1 MDVTSLLHIWW
12 VWLSAALAL
21 ALIELILPTSIFL
34 GFALGALV
42 MTGVVA
48 FTAITN
54 TSALLA
60 LFAGLSLIAW
70 IVLKLA
76 FKNQS
81 SGARV
86 VTRDI
91 NEG

>member
-1 MDVTSLLHIWW
+1 MEGLLHIWW
-12 VWLSAALAL
+12 VWLSAALLL
-21 ALIELILPTSIFL
+21 ALVELVVPASVFL
-34 GFALGALV
+34 GFALGALA

-48 FTAITN
+48 LGLLSN

-70 IVLKLA
+70 IALKLL
-76 FKNQS
+76 FKHQS
-81 SGARV
+81 SGVRV
-86 VTRDI
+86 ITRDI

>member
-1 MDVTSLLHIWW
+1 MDSLLHIWW
-12 VWLSAALAL
+12 VWLCAALAL
-21 ALIELILPTSIFL
+21 ALIELMVPASIFL

-48 FTAITN
+48 FSAITN

-81 SGARV
+81 SGARIIK
-86 VTRDI
+86 RDI
-91 NEG
+91 NEN

>member
-1 MDVTSLLHIWW
+1 MESLLHIWW
-12 VWLSAALAL
+12 VWLCAALAL
-21 ALIELILPTSIFL
+21 ALIELIAPASIFL

-70 IVLKLA
+70 IALKLA
-76 FKNQS
+76 FRNQS

-86 VTRDI
+86 VERDI

>member
-1 MDVTSLLHIWW
+1 MDASSLLHVWW

-21 ALIELILPTSIFL
+21 ALIELVVPTSIFL

-42 MTGVVA
+42 MTGVVV
-48 FTAITN
+48 FSTITN
-54 TSALLA
+54 TSALPA

-76 FKNQS
+76 FKSQS
-81 SGARV
+81 SGARIV
-86 VTRDI
+86 KRDI
-91 NEG
+91 NDG

>member
-1 MDVTSLLHIWW
+1 METLLNIWW

-21 ALIELILPTSIFL
+21 ALIELLVPASVFL

-48 FTAITN
+48 FTTITN
-54 TSALLA
+54 ISALLA

-70 IVLKLA
+70 IVLKRA
-76 FKNQS
+76 FRNQS
-81 SGARV
+81 SGARIV
-86 VTRDI
+86 ERDI

>member
-1 MDVTSLLHIWW
+1 MMENVLHIWW
-12 VWLSAALAL
+12 VWISAALAL
-21 ALIELILPTSIFL
+21 ALIELIAPASIFL

-42 MTGVVA
+42 MAGVVA
-48 FTAITN
+48 FTSITN

-70 IVLKLA
+70 IVLKIA
-76 FKNQS
+76 FKSQS
-81 SGARV
+81 SGARIV
-86 VTRDI
+86 KRDI